1 MIQIHPYSTVVQSMI
16 QLMDRGVQSK
26 QMQIKLGLV
35 QIGIGARN
43 LKIVK
48 HIYSFNDIIMF
59 ENILIKISILKSIL
73 KVPSFLRI
81 ALEMLPIIL
90 RHLV

>member
-59 ENILIKISILKSIL
+59 EKIYSIS
-73 KVPSFLRI
+73 
-81 ALEMLPIIL
+81 
-90 RHLV
+90 